1 MHPGPCGGSLHRS
14 PGPTRPKGMGGGYSI
29 RGEEARKLT
38 SKKEDASYTSKG
50 VKKERGKGRVEAPLT
65 AASSPLKKIPG

>member
-1 MHPGPCGGSLHRS
+1 
-14 PGPTRPKGMGGGYSI
+14 MGGGYSI